1 MINIASG
8 LILGMVYVAA
18 PGPIG
23 METLRQG
30 VKGGLRTSLA
40 VQAGSSIGLVLY
52 ALLALLGA
60 GLLVQ
65 GMVWQVGIGVCG
77 TAVLFYLGLTTIRE
91 GHSLVRQTNGDSA
104 SRLSVR
110 RAFGRGALLSLSNP
124 LEILFWLALG
134 NRVLY
139 DPTLNVP
146 VFLTAFFLGCVLTS
160 LLLVTFASFWQSRLN
175 AKAVL
180 ALSWTCGLTLMAF
193 GLKLG
198 LAVGQNFTRP

>member
-1 MINIASG
+1 MMDIASG
-8 LILGMVYVAA
+8 LILGMVYVGA

-30 VKGGLRTSLA
+30 VKGGLRASLA

-65 GMVWQVGIGVCG
+65 GTVWQVGIGVCG

-91 GHSLVRQTNGDSA
+91 GRSLVRQTSA
-104 SRLSVR
+104 GCADRLSAR
-110 RAFGRGALLSLSNP
+110 RAFGLGALLSLSNP
-124 LEILFWLALG
+124 LEILFWLSLG
-134 NRVLY
+134 NRVLH
-139 DPTLNVP
+139 DPGQGGP
-146 VFLTAFFLGCVLTS
+146 AFLSAFFLGCLLTS
-160 LLLVTFASFWQSRLN
+160 LLLVLFASFWHARLN
-175 AKAVL
+175 AKTVL
-180 ALSWTCGLTLMAF
+180 ALSWTCGLVLIGF

-198 LAVGQNFTRP
+198 LSLGQHLSWP